1 MTMLAPAE
9 TVYARSAM
17 VSSADHVATGAGV
30 AMLRAGGS
38 AADAAIA
45 ANAVLAVTWPQH
57 CGPGGDLFALVHV
70 AGEDEPATLNASGRA
85 GSGAD
90 AERLRAEG
98 ETAMPARGDVRA
110 VTVPGC
116 VDGWIALHE
125 RFGRLELADVLEPAR
140 WLAAEGFAASP
151 TLVKAAEALPAPGA
165 ASAGSPAAGT
175 ALDELAA
182 LGGLSRPGATV
193 RRPGLARALAAI
205 ARDGRGGFYE
215 GPFGEGLLAAG
226 DGEFVPA
233 DLERPSADWV
243 APLGLRA
250 WGRPLWTTPPNSQGY
265 LTLAGAWIAEGLEL
279 FEPGDARWAHALI
292 EAAAAARRDRDA
304 LLHEGADGRALLAPR
319 RLAEQRARVD
329 PARASGPAPAA
340 GGGGTIGLVVVDPD
354 GMGVAL
360 IQSNF
365 AGWGTGLFVE
375 GIALQNRGASFSLRE
390 GSTAEYGPGRRPP
403 HTLSPVLVTR
413 PDGTLHTVL
422 ATMGGYSQPQI
433 LLQLLARRLKAGE
446 APADALAAARW
457 GLEPTGVAV
466 EAHAPSDW
474 FDGLPARGH
483 RVRRRPSWSDE
494 FGHAHLIA
502 VEDDHLAGAADPR
515 TGSGSASGW

>member
-1 MTMLAPAE
+1 MTMLVPAE

-140 WLAAEGFAASP
+140 WLAAEGFAASA
-151 TLVKAAEALPAPGA
+151 TLVGA
-165 ASAGSPAAGT
+165 AGAVPGEAAAAGEVP
-175 ALDELAA
+175 ALRALA
-182 LGGLSRPGATV
+182 RPGAV
-193 RRPGLARALAAI
+193 GRRPGLARALAAI
-205 ARDGRGGFYE
+205 ARDGRSGFYE
-215 GPFGEGLLAAG
+215 GPFGEGLLAV
-226 DGEFVPA
+226 GEGEVAPE

-243 APLGLRA
+243 TALGLRA
-250 WGRPLWTTPPNSQGY
+250 WGRQLWTTPPNSQGY

-304 LLHEGADGRALLAPR
+304 LLHEGADGRALLAPP
-319 RLAEQRARVD
+319 RLAEQRAGID
-329 PARASGPAPAA
+329 PARASERGRAHAE
-340 GGGGTIGLVVVDPD
+340 GSTIGLAVVDAD

-365 AGWGTGLFVE
+365 AGWGTALFVE
-375 GIALQNRGASFSLRE
+375 GIALQNRGSAFSLRE
-390 GSTAEYGPGRRPP
+390 AHPAEYWPRRRPP
-403 HTLSPVLVTR
+403 HTLAPLLVTR

-422 ATMGGYSQPQI
+422 ATMGGHVQPQI

-474 FDGLPARGH
+474 FEGLTSRGH
-483 RVRRRPSWSDE
+483 RVLRRPSFNDA

-515 TGSGSASGW
+515 TGSGGASGF

>member
-70 AGEDEPATLNASGRA
+70 AGEDEPAALNASGRA

-98 ETAMPARGDVRA
+98 ETAIPARGDVRA

-151 TLVKAAEALPAPGA
+151 TLVA
-165 ASAGSPAAGT
+165 AAG
-175 ALDELAA
+175 AMPEEAAAAGEVAA
-182 LGGLSRPGATV
+182 LRALARPGAVV

-205 ARDGRGGFYE
+205 ARDGRSGFYQ

-226 DGEFVPA
+226 DDEFSPA
-233 DLERPSADWV
+233 DLERSGADWV
-243 APLGLRA
+243 PALGLRA
-250 WGRPLWTTPPNSQGY
+250 WGRPVWTTPPNSQGY

-279 FEPGDARWAHALI
+279 HEPGDARWAHALI

-304 LLHEGADGRALLAPR
+304 LLHEGADGRALLAPP
-319 RLAEQRARVD
+319 RLAEQRARID
-329 PARASGPAPAA
+329 PARAAAPAPAG
-340 GGGGTIGLVVVDPD
+340 GGGGTIGLAVVDPD
-354 GMGVAL
+354 GMGVGL

-375 GIALQNRGASFSLRE
+375 GIALQNRGAGFSLRE
-390 GSTAEYGPGRRPP
+390 SSSAEYGPGRRPP
-403 HTLSPVLVTR
+403 HTLAPVLVTR

-422 ATMGGYSQPQI
+422 ATMGGHSQPQI
-433 LLQLLARRLKAGE
+433 LLQILARRLKAGE

-474 FDGLPARGH
+474 FEGLPARGH